1 MKQLLLLIVC
11 LMTSL
16 LSFSQ
21 TGINKDSLIC
31 IPRNVLVEVVTD
43 LSLCDLY
50 KEEVESLKQDTTELN
65 EIIFY
70 RDFIISRRDEEIKAY
85 KSTLDS
91 CNVSR
96 ASLEAQNSNLKYD
109 NDKLEEQNQKLT
121 KTLIFSVAGN
131 ILMVWKVLLTL

>member
-1 MKQLLLLIVC
+1 
-11 LMTSL
+11 MTSL

-31 IPRNVLVEVVTD
+31 IPRSVLVEVVTD

-96 ASLEAQNSNLKYD
+96 ASLEAQNKTLLIDLKNTQDNLKTCRRSVGV
-109 NDKLEEQNQKLT
+109 LSL
-121 KTLIFSVAGN
+121 FSIGLS
-131 ILMVWKVLLTL
+131 ILVIKNE